1 MRRLRVEREGEQ
13 ADEGIEAHALRLS
26 LCAQRSNPASKWL
39 SFPVRTP
46 KSYRNAPNSQMR
58 LSHLADYAVV
68 LMTAAARRPAAA
80 RLSATELACETGV
93 PLPTAQKLMGQLA
106 ACGLLRSVRGAG
118 GGFSLAKGASQISL
132 ADIVEAVE
140 GPIAMTVCSGHEG
153 PSDCALDAHC
163 RVKPHMG
170 VVGNA
175 VRGALG
181 AVSLEALS
189 GPASAARGLAR

>member
-1 MRRLRVEREGEQ
+1 V
-13 ADEGIEAHALRLS
+13 
-26 LCAQRSNPASKWL
+26 
-39 SFPVRTP
+39 
-46 KSYRNAPNSQMR
+46 R

-68 LMTAAARRPAAA
+68 LMTAAARRPADA
-80 RLSATELACETGV
+80 RLSATELSGETGV

-106 ACGLLRSVRGAG
+106 GQGLLTSVRGAG
-118 GGFSLAKGASQISL
+118 GGFTLAKAATHISL

-140 GPIAMTVCSGHEG
+140 GPIAMTVCSEG
-153 PSDCALDAHC
+153 RSDCALDAHC

-170 VVGNA
+170 VVGDA

-189 GPASAARGLAR
+189 GPASAGRGLAR

>member
-1 MRRLRVEREGEQ
+1 
-13 ADEGIEAHALRLS
+13 
-26 LCAQRSNPASKWL
+26 
-39 SFPVRTP
+39 
-46 KSYRNAPNSQMR
+46 MR

-68 LMTAAARRPAAA
+68 LMTAAARYPTGA
-80 RLSATELACETGV
+80 RLSATELAGDTGV

-106 ACGLLRSVRGAG
+106 ACGLLSSVRGAG
-118 GGFSLAKGASQISL
+118 GGFALARSATEISL

-140 GPIAMTVCSGHEG
+140 GPIAMTVCSEG
-153 PSDCALDAHC
+153 RSDCALDAHC

-181 AVSLEALS
+181 AVSLTE
-189 GPASAARGLAR
+189 LAR

>member
-1 MRRLRVEREGEQ
+1 
-13 ADEGIEAHALRLS
+13 
-26 LCAQRSNPASKWL
+26 
-39 SFPVRTP
+39 
-46 KSYRNAPNSQMR
+46 MR

-68 LMTAAARRPAAA
+68 LMTAAARREPGE
-80 RLSATELACETGV
+80 RLSATELSVETGV

-106 ACGLLRSVRGAG
+106 GAHLLSSTRGAG
-118 GGFSLAKGASQISL
+118 GGFSLARPATEISL

-140 GPIAMTVCSGHEG
+140 GPIAMTVCSGLEG
-153 PSDCALDAHC
+153 PSECALDAHC

-181 AVSLEALS
+181 AVSLTE
-189 GPASAARGLAR
+189 LAR